1 MARAGAVPWATPGP
15 ACHACDMDTLIR
27 AAVVVTCDPGRRVL
41 SDAAVAIRGGRIAD
55 VGAAEALARLHPD
68 LMHVDGRGMAILPG
82 LINAHVHTVLTVL
95 RGAVEDRD
103 GSAVY
108 STMTPVS
115 YTMEGGERQVIAT
128 LGCLEAIRC
137 GCTTLVEPFRHL
149 PSYADAMA
157 ATGAR
162 LWLSE
167 SCADIDTRRIRHG
180 DYSVDRAFGEAFLAR
195 AEEGIALFHGAHDGR
210 VRCQVAAHAPD
221 NCSPWMLERLRELA
235 ARHGLSRTAHL
246 AQGMDEVRA
255 VRAQHD
261 ATPAEYLDR
270 QGWLG
275 ADLVGAHWTFCTESD
290 IDMLAARGVQ
300 MAHCPA
306 NSSRRGPHTALI
318 GRIRDAGVNI
328 ALGTDNMTQDIFQ
341 AMKIGLIVH
350 RGGRGR
356 EHEGGVDPQPQ
367 AILDAVT
374 RDAAR
379 SVGALDDI
387 GSIEPGKRAD
397 LTLVDLRNPS
407 LRPLIDPVASIV
419 HYGHPGIVDSVMV
432 DGAWIMRDRRVLTID
447 EDSLIE
453 EAQNVTERVWARMLR
468 DNPDIPTPPGF
479 GGARC

>member
-1 MARAGAVPWATPGP
+1 
-15 ACHACDMDTLIR
+15 MDTLIR
-27 AAVVVTCDPGRRVL
+27 AALVVTCDNERRVL
-41 SDAAVAIRGGRIAD
+41 SGGAVAVRDGRIAA
-55 VGAAEALARLHPD
+55 VGEAAMLAQGYPD
-68 LMHVDGRGMAILPG
+68 LPVVNAGRLAVLPG

-95 RGAVEDRD
+95 RGTVEDRD

-108 STMTPVS
+108 STMSPVS
-115 YTMEGGERQVIAT
+115 YTMDGGERQVIAT
-128 LGCLEAIRC
+128 LGCLEAIRS

-149 PSYADAMA
+149 PSYGGAMA
-157 ATGAR
+157 VTGLR

-180 DYSVDRAFGEAFLAR
+180 DYMVDRAFGEAFLAR
-195 AEEGIALFHGAHDGR
+195 VEEGIAMFHGSHADR

-235 ARHGLSRTAHL
+235 ARHGLGRTIHL
-246 AQGMDEVRA
+246 AQGLDEVRA

-261 ATPAEYLDR
+261 ATPAEYLER

-275 ADLVGAHWTFCTESD
+275 ADLVGAHWTFCTPTD
-290 IDMLAARGVQ
+290 IDLLASRGVQ

-328 ALGTDNMTQDIFQ
+328 ALGSDNMTQDMFQ

-356 EHEGGVDPQPQ
+356 EHEGGVEPQPQ
-367 AILDAVT
+367 AMLDMLT
-374 RDAAR
+374 RNAAR
-379 SVGALDDI
+379 SVGAFDEI
-387 GSIEPGKRAD
+387 GSIEPGKQAD
-397 LTLVDLRNPS
+397 LTLIDLYNPS
-407 LRPLIDPVASIV
+407 LRPLIDPVSSVV

-432 DGAWIMRDRRVLTID
+432 GGEWIMRDRRVLTID
-447 EDSLIE
+447 EDTLVDA
-453 EAQNVTERVWARMLR
+453 AQDVTQRVWARMLR
-468 DNPDIPTPPGF
+468 DNPDIQAPPGF
-479 GGARC
+479 GGTPR